1 MEGKIMKVTPVKNY
15 KIPLFAAGMT
25 AIMLA
30 SAATGCADPKRIR
43 RDVPDKADPT
53 TRAVDIAG
61 DIQVV
66 DPTDDPVQLDGEVAD
81 TVPTDDLDIAGG
93 MVCLDPSETPPTAF
107 PITGDKASSK

>member
-43 RDVPDKADPT
+43 RNDPDKADPT

-66 DPTDDPVQLDGEVAD
+66 DPTDDPVRLEGEAQ
-81 TVPTDDLDIAGG
+81 PTDPDDLQLSGVLPND
-93 MVCLDPSETPPTAF
+93 DPAPTPAPATC
-107 PITGDKASSK
+107 DKASSK